1 MFTAG
6 AFVLFA
12 LIAWYAHRKN
22 EQDRSMY
29 DQVIHDDREWLLL
42 LHIRQD
48 LKLASFLMCGILVM
62 LGVIADRI
70 G

>member
-12 LIAWYAHRKN
+12 LIAWYANRKN
-22 EQDRSMY
+22 EQYRSMY
-29 DQVIHDDREWLLL
+29 DHAIHEDRELPLL
-42 LHIRQD
+42 LHMRQD
-48 LKLASFLMCGILVM
+48 LKLAAFLMCGILVM